1 MIHCRHVLMMS
12 VMLACPG
19 FAVLSGSDAEA
30 ESFLKEAAEQRK
42 AEKFASAADSYK
54 GAAHMADTPA
64 MKANALIEA
73 SLCYRAAKQ
82 YGKEFDCLETLLRDY
97 ITHVDFKR
105 AVTREYEIAED
116 FFNGHRDWIVSWLPF
131 IKGEDRTVEI
141 YEAAL
146 KNAACAEQAPEAR
159 LRLGAIY
166 LDNQK
171 PDEALKYFREVLSL
185 HPESSAARYA
195 MLELCRTYLLLAE
208 RGDGDGAWT
217 RLAAESLENF
227 IRSYPEDAEIPWA
240 KRSLDKI
247 HTIDSERLYGIGKF
261 YHRTGR
267 DDLAERYLSRVI
279 RDYGAGEDSKKSE
292 RLLAEIDKTYEPP
305 AEDAPR
311 EKKYVHVYERHTIP
325 LESNPTMI
333 VPENS
338 QGKWLLPIQDLKADK
353 LHDSRNDVPERKVNV
368 NEF

>member
-1 MIHCRHVLMMS
+1 MMCARHAILTVA
-12 VMLACPG
+12 ACCM
-19 FAVLSGSDAEA
+19 AACASLSGTDADAEA
-30 ESFLKEAAEQRK
+30 FLKEAAESRK

-54 GAAHMADTPA
+54 GASHMADTPA
-64 MKANALIEA
+64 VKANALIQA
-73 SLCYRAAKQ
+73 ALCYRSAKL
-82 YGKEFDCLETLLRDY
+82 YGKEFDCLQTLLRDY
-97 ITHVDFKR
+97 INHVDFKR

-146 KNAACAEQAPEAR
+146 KNAACAPEAPEAR

-166 LDNQK
+166 LDMQK
-171 PDEALKYFREVLSL
+171 PDEALKCFREVLSL
-185 HPESSAARYA
+185 HPESPAARYA
-195 MLELCRTYLLLAE
+195 MLELCRTYLTLAQ

-217 RLAAESLENF
+217 RLAADSLENF
-227 IRSYPEDAEIPWA
+227 IKKYPDDAEIPWA
-240 KRSLDKI
+240 KRSLDQV

-292 RLLAEIDKTYEPP
+292 QLLAEIDKTYEPP

-311 EKKYVHVYERHTIP
+311 DKKYVHVYERHTIP
-325 LESNPTMI
+325 RESNPTMI

-353 LHDSRNDVPERKVNV
+353 VHDSRHPVPERKVDL